1 MKNPDIH
8 IKLVTL
14 LFLLFMIPHVT
25 IQAEFH
31 DNRPVNRQTI
41 IKKKLGKAKELIQA
55 NDVATAQ
62 RLIQDVLRLDPNNAE
77 ALSLSTG
84 VTEYCNNPKNFEDI
98 DFHRAREAGTTAAM
112 EAFLRKYPS
121 GKYRQEA
128 ILCLE
133 DSALWHKAK
142 STNTIEAYDEY
153 LNTSKAKAY
162 IREANVARYNLQE
175 QSDWEKC
182 KNSNDPKL
190 LNRFAVK
197 YLTSTH
203 HDEAWSLYHIA
214 NGDIFYENKEYE
226 LALNEYLI
234 ADSIFSLP
242 DVYNVRVNQ
251 LRREQIREQIKK
263 SESPE
268 ELKEY
273 LASLPTDDRDYT
285 YISNR
290 LAKILA
296 RNLNAS
302 STESDYEEALSYARD
317 SEVLKFVKKEIK
329 RARKEQ
335 KESQ

>member
-1 MKNPDIH
+1 MKNPNIH
-8 IKLVTL
+8 IKLVAL

-25 IQAEFH
+25 VQAELH

-84 VTEYCNNPKNFEDI
+84 VTEYCNNPKNFEVI

-142 STNTIEAYDEY
+142 TTNTIEAYDEY

-203 HDEAWSLYHIA
+203 HDEACSLYHIA
-214 NGDIFYENKEYE
+214 NGDIFYENEEYE
-226 LALNEYLI
+226 LALNEYLM
-234 ADSIFSLP
+234 ADSILSLP

-251 LRREQIREQIKK
+251 LRRLQIKK

-268 ELKEY
+268 ELKAY
-273 LASLPTDDRDYT
+273 LASLSKDDSDYP

-290 LAKILA
+290 LATILA

-302 STESDYEEALSYARD
+302 STESDYEEALSYAWD
-317 SEVLKFVKKEIK
+317 SDEVKFVKKEIK
-329 RARKEQ
+329 RAQKEK